1 MSLQLSIILTLVLQ
15 ICALKSDKPFVEI
28 VDDVFKGSENLMLAA
43 FTDLDADKSTDLLYL
58 SKGWL
63 HSLVTHTYSIFS
75 NFYVLLDLLSMLIH
89 PEFA

>member
-1 MSLQLSIILTLVLQ
+1 MKMSLQLSIILTLVLQ

-63 HSLVTHTYSIFS
+63 HSLVTHILFSLTFTFYLTYS
-75 NFYVLLDLLSMLIH
+75 
-89 PEFA
+89 PC